1 MTEKTCF
8 FIGHRDAPDS
18 LLPTLT
24 ETVERHITEYG
35 VAAFYVGGY
44 GRFDALAA
52 KAVQAAKK
60 RHPAVTLTRLLPY
73 HPYDRPVP
81 IPEGFDGTFYPPG
94 MERVPKRAAIVR
106 ANRYM
111 VNNSGY
117 LIAYVAHPSG
127 GSREILDQALKR
139 QRRGLIRVT
148 NLTGWYSL

>member
-1 MTEKTCF
+1 MVKRVCF

-18 LLPTLT
+18 LMPLLI

-35 VAAFYVGGY
+35 VADFYVGGF
-44 GRFDALAA
+44 GRFDTLAS

-73 HPYDRPVP
+73 HPFDRPIP
-81 IPEGFDGTFYPPG
+81 TPEGFDGTFYPPG
-94 MERVPKRAAIVR
+94 MEYVPKRAAIVR

-111 VNNSGY
+111 VDNSDF

-127 GSREILDQALKR
+127 GSRKILDWALKR
-139 QRRGLIRVT
+139 QRRGLIHVT
-148 NLTGWYSL
+148 NLTGWCS